1 MELVSKCILSILAGT
16 ASHVMFYPA
25 TRSFGPRWG
34 LLIRYAIGYVFCIPI
49 RQLFLSDEKRIRE
62 NVFTSDLFTA
72 MMYGA
77 GVFIGHLTDRNDES

>member
-1 MELVSKCILSILAGT
+1 MELVSKCILSIIMGF
-16 ASHVMFYPA
+16 ASHVMFYPS

-72 MMYGA
+72 MMYGG
-77 GVFIGHLTDRNDES
+77 GVFLGHLADRDEE